1 MGLPCTAVVIDDY
14 APRRSSYVSFP
25 VWIYWYNVTLEI
37 SSVWH
42 IFGKTVVLIIS
53 LFETVLVLPTT
64 PAALRRENQGY
75 PLRNFPLTVYNL
87 LS

>member
-1 MGLPCTAVVIDDY
+1 MEIPVFSIE
-14 APRRSSYVSFP
+14 RRWGTGKYRLSYLKR
-25 VWIYWYNVTLEI
+25 T
-37 SSVWH
+37 
-42 IFGKTVVLIIS
+42 
-53 LFETVLVLPTT
+53 LFETVLVLPST